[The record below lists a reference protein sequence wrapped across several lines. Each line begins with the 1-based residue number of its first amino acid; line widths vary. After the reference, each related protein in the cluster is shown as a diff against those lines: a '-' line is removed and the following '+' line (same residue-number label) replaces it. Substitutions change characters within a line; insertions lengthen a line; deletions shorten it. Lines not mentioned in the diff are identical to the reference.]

1 MRWQRRDLTLRGD
14 ATFTRS
20 KDGEVRIQLSDQ
32 TASPL
37 LVLRLENDGT
47 LTAKGSLA
55 GSGWSGPHAS
65 APIPLATW
73 ANLISIYQA
82 ADKLPAGAR
91 ELHTAGAR
99 IACDK
104 TDARLKSLSI
114 ANTDT
119 AETLSAFF
127 Q

>member
-1 MRWQRRDLTLRGD
+1 
-14 ATFTRS
+14 
-20 KDGEVRIQLSDQ
+20 
-32 TASPL
+32 
-37 LVLRLENDGT
+37 VLHLENDGT

-55 GSGWSGPHAS
+55 GSGWSGPSAS

-73 ANLISIYQA
+73 ANLISIYQG
-82 ADKLPAGAR
+82 ADKLPAGAK

-99 IACDK
+99 IAYDK
-104 TDARLKSLSI
+104 PGNRLKTLSI

-127 Q
+127 R